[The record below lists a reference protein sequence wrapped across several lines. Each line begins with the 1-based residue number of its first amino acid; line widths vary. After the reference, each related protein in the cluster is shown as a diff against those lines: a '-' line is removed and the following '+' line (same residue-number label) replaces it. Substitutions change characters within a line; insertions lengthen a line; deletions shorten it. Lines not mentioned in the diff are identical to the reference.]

1 MSKNLNSSVWGEI
14 KPDVWSMGSPKRP
27 FNLYSKLDWINEN
40 IFKKMWLFLLI
51 MTIYHLAVIVYVT
64 FGIETYPYVKLL
76 TMLDFNVENM
86 ASANATVKPLIQ
98 VIVFSLITVIL
109 DVAIFV
115 LMVLSFKETFQRIHF
130 KWWWLGIFEGLVLIF
145 SASSMFVRIVLWWLS
160 VNSIPIFVPYLIMKK
175 VPLFNYIF
183 IFGAI
188 VNLIVFILF
197 PLHPIDNLIALLTA
211 SVK

>member
-14 KPDVWSMGSPKRP
+14 KPTVWSMGSPKRP
-27 FNLYSKLDWINEN
+27 FNLYSKLDWLNEN